1 MSAEF
6 FIDTSVFIYHLDAT
20 DRRKNKTAEKI
31 VRDAL
36 ATGNACISSQVVQ
49 ECLNVALR
57 KAEVALSAAAARDY
71 LDAVLAPLMQVTASE
86 ALYHR
91 ALDVQARWRF
101 SFYDSLIVAGAMTAG
116 CRTSP
121 PHLIRHRVVPVHDNP
136 PNPPEPSRR
145 RSNRF

>member
-6 FIDTSVFIYHLDAT
+6 FIDTNVFIYHLDTT
-20 DRRKNKTAEKI
+20 DRRKHKAAEKI
-31 VRDAL
+31 IREAL

-57 KAEVALSAAAARDY
+57 KAEVALSADAARSY
-71 LDAVLAPLMQVTASE
+71 LDAVLSPLMQVTASE

-101 SFYDSLIVAGAMTAG
+101 SFYDALIVAGAMLAG
-116 CRTSP
+116 CRTLLTEDMQHGQNLDS
-121 PHLIRHRVVPVHDNP
+121 LTVVNP
-136 PNPPEPSRR
+136 FR
-145 RSNRF
+145 

>member
-6 FIDTSVFIYHLDAT
+6 FIDTNVFIYHLDAT
-20 DRRKNKTAEKI
+20 DRRKHKVAEQI

-36 ATGNACISSQVVQ
+36 ATGNGCISSQVVQ

-57 KAEVALSAAAARDY
+57 KAAVSLSVEQARAY
-71 LDAVLAPLMQVTASE
+71 LDAVLMPLMQVSASE

-101 SFYDSLIVAGAMTAG
+101 SFYDSLIVAGAMAAG
-116 CRTSP
+116 CRTLLSEDLQHGQKLEQLTIVDP
-121 PHLIRHRVVPVHDNP
+121 FR
-136 PNPPEPSRR
+136 
-145 RSNRF
+145 